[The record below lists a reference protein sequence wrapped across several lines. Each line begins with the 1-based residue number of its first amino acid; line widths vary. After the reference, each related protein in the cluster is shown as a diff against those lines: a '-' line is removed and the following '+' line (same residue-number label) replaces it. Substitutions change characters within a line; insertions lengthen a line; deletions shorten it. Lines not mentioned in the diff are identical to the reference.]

1 MIKQAL
7 VLAAAVLLTPA
18 WALNKCVG
26 ADGSVSYQER
36 PCAESAKQQKL
47 EIPAG
52 RVTPPDTPYGAHL
65 SDRIK
70 QAEKLCNETDL
81 PRRPQIGWSEEKFLK
96 CSRIGVVTA
105 ADAINVTETA
115 RGTSKQYV
123 YRDANVYV
131 YTTNGVV
138 TAVQKFN

>member
-1 MIKQAL
+1 MIKQVL

-26 ADGSVSYQER
+26 ADGAVSYQER
-36 PCAESAKQQKL
+36 PCAESTKQQTL
-47 EIPAG
+47 NIPANKPAVPETSELVKDAQK
-52 RVTPPDTPYGAHL
+52 R
-65 SDRIK
+65 
-70 QAEKLCNETDL
+70 CNETDL
-81 PRRPQIGWSEEKFLK
+81 PRRPEIGWSEEKFLT
-96 CSRIGVVTA
+96 CSRIGVVSTP
-105 ADAINVTETA
+105 DAINVTETA

-123 YRDANVYV
+123 YRFMRTYV

>member
-1 MIKQAL
+1 MIKQ
-7 VLAAAVLLTPA
+7 VLILCAAVLLTPA

-26 ADGSVSYQER
+26 TDGSVSYQER
-36 PCAESAKQQKL
+36 PCAESTKQQAL
-47 EIPAG
+47 NIPAG
-52 RVTPPDTPYGAHL
+52 RVAPSDTPYGAYL

-70 QAEKLCNETDL
+70 QAEKACNETDL
-81 PRRPQIGWSEEKFLK
+81 PKRPQIGWTEEKFLK

-105 ADAINVTETA
+105 ADKINVTETA

-138 TAVQKFN
+138 TAVQKLN

>member
-7 VLAAAVLLTPA
+7 ILSATVMLTPA
-18 WALNKCVG
+18 WALNKCIG
-26 ADGSVSYQER
+26 ANGAVSYQER
-36 PCAESAKQQKL
+36 PCTESTKQQTL
-47 EIPAG
+47 DIQTSRP
-52 RVTPPDTPYGAHL
+52 TPPVT

-81 PRRPQIGWSEEKFLK
+81 PRRPQIGWSEEKFLQ
-96 CSRIGVVTA
+96 CSRIGVVSTP
-105 ADAINVTETA
+105 DAINVTETA

-123 YRDANVYV
+123 YRFMNTYV